1 MTKKIYFA
9 SDFHLGIPDR
19 QQSLEREKKLVAWLD
34 MARKD
39 AAEIFLMG
47 DLFDFWFEYKH
58 TVPKGY
64 SRLLGKLAEI
74 TDAGYRM
81 QDAGCGM
88 QDAGCGMQD
97 AGSPIP
103 NPQPLTPNPQPPIPI
118 HLFRGNH
125 DMWAF
130 SYLQEETGISLHRE
144 PEFRTFNGKHFYLA
158 HGDGLGP
165 GDHGYK
171 FIKKVFASRINQ
183 WLFRL
188 IHPDLGISMALFWS
202 RKSRHAA
209 LQKEKQEEERNLRL
223 INERIAFHSK
233 KIIQQHPEID
243 YLVYGH
249 YHYPVETRITEK
261 ATQVVLGDWLTH
273 FTYAVFDGEKL
284 ELKEFS
290 L

>member
-1 MTKKIYFA
+1 MNGKIYFA

-19 QQSLEREKKLVAWLD
+19 IQSLEREKKLVAWLE
-34 MARKD
+34 MARQD
-39 AAEIFLMG
+39 AAEIYLMG

-58 TVPKGY
+58 AVPRGY

-74 TDAGYRM
+74 TDGGCRI
-81 QDAGCGM
+81 QDP
-88 QDAGCGMQD
+88 D
-97 AGSPIP
+97 SRIP
-103 NPQPLTPNPQPPIPI
+103 HPASAIPI

-130 SYLQEETGISLHRE
+130 DYLQEEIGIQLHRD
-144 PEFRTFNGKHFYLA
+144 PEFRTFNGKNFYLA

-171 FIKKVFASRINQ
+171 FIKKIFASRVNQ
-183 WLFRL
+183 WFFRM
-188 IHPDLGISMALFWS
+188 IHPDLGISIALFWS

-209 LQKEKQEEERNLRL
+209 IKKEKTEEERNLRL
-223 INERIAFHSK
+223 INERIKFHSEELIK
-233 KIIQQHPEID
+233 QHPELD

-249 YHYPVETRITEK
+249 YHYPVETHLTEK
-261 ATQVVLGDWLTH
+261 AVQVVLGDWLTH

-284 ELKEFS
+284 ALKEFEF
-290 L
+290 